1 MIRGHVKSTG
11 SGNSRLRK
19 HFLTLQRPSWIYSYL
34 AGSNHL
40 CKSRWCEQQ
49 PHSMQ
54 QACTSQGTAKRGLG
68 GRCGLGGEG
77 VLTPQPGQQCRQS
90 MGWAKGW
97 GLFLLQRV
105 SKTFSS
111 FPSWITSAEL
121 EEKAVHDS
129 FLPQL
134 FACVGLSALR
144 AVCVVPQHRSADQQN
159 CCTPVNT
166 QGRTYKQASG
176 IQAFSNLIWRIH
188 FVITSPPC
196 PFKIKHLLK
205 KGRSL
210 EAGGYV

>member
-1 MIRGHVKSTG
+1 MSNRLDQVTAGCENISLPCRDLHESIHTLLAPTTSVSPADV
-11 SGNSRLRK
+11 NSNPTACSRPAPPRA
-19 HFLTLQRPSWIYSYL
+19 LQSAALWKVWP
-34 AGSNHL
+34 
-40 CKSRWCEQQ
+40 RW
-49 PHSMQ
+49 
-54 QACTSQGTAKRGLG
+54 G
-68 GRCGLGGEG
+68 GW

-111 FPSWITSAEL
+111 FPSWITSSEL